1 MGINTHDMSGD
12 LEAVGSRLRDERP
25 EATAVELDRIKR
37 RAIAQASAADRAWAP
52 RKGLFMKPRIAVV
65 FVLSLGLLMSGSGA
79 TLAVISS
86 SDDAGK
92 VQYPDLTETQGK
104 EEAGDVLGSEET
116 NAPGES
122 ESGGGDEAAGGD
134 EAPAVQEERQ
144 VAASGGGGDLPFTG
158 FLAIP
163 LLIVGVMLLVAGGV
177 MRTRTRS
184 DAS

>member
-1 MGINTHDMSGD
+1 MGINPIDKSGD
-12 LEAVGSRLRDERP
+12 LEAVGRRLRDERP

-37 RAIAQASAADRAWAP
+37 RAIAQASAADLAWAP

-86 SDDAGK
+86 SDNAGK
-92 VQYPDLTETQGK
+92 VQYPDLSERQGDDG
-104 EEAGDVLGSEET
+104 AGDVLGSEDT
-116 NAPGES
+116 TPPADND
-122 ESGGGDEAAGGD
+122 SGGGDEAAGGD

-144 VAASGGGGDLPFTG
+144 VASSGGGGDLPFTG

-177 MRTRTRS
+177 MRTRTR
-184 DAS
+184 AE